1 MSRMAFFTRRLT
13 FSQLPLP
20 NRSMSGRAPS
30 ALAYFCTR
38 SNASI
43 GTFSLSPPW

>member
-1 MSRMAFFTRRLT
+1 MSRIALRTRFLT

-20 NRSMSGRAPS
+20 SLSMTGRAPS

-38 SNASI
+38 SKAST
-43 GTFSLSPPW
+43 GTFSLSPP